1 MLYFSKM
8 PGRADRPGIRCC
20 LDLLHIVRNDYLA
33 DFLRLAKNRPA
44 AAIMIRHPPMVKIVV
59 PIPPV
64 EGRLETFVFLI
75 SVVVVS
81 PLSFTNFPSL
91 PTENVLLIEPSAP
104 SVIATVYLSNSPDGL

>member
-8 PGRADRPGIRCC
+8 PGRADRPGIRCF

-44 AAIMIRHPPMVKIVV
+44 ATIMIRHPPMVKIVV

-64 EGRLETFVFLI
+64 DGREE
-75 SVVVVS
+75 SVVFGIEFAAS
-81 PLSFTNFPSL
+81 PLFAFTL
-91 PTENVLLIEPSAP
+91 EI
-104 SVIATVYLSNSPDGL
+104 IRKYM